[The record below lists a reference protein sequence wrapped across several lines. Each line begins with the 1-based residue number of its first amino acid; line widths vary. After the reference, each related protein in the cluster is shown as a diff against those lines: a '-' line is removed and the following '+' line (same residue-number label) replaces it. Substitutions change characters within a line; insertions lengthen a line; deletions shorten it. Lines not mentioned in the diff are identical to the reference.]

1 MGELGGPTGGPGTN
15 SGSCDCAA
23 AAVGAVRT
31 APVQHCVLSIEGSG
45 QRGPPARH
53 VGTRTALHCQDGV
66 ERRNVAPVHLPK
78 PLDGGQRYRSA
89 ARSVGGAC

>member
-15 SGSCDCAA
+15 SGACDCAA
-23 AAVGAVRT
+23 AAVGAVRAST
-31 APVQHCVLSIEGSG
+31 VQYCVFSVKGRG
-45 QRGPPARH
+45 QRGPPSRH
-53 VGTRTALHCQDGV
+53 VGARSALHRQDGV
-66 ERRNVAPVHLPK
+66 EQGNVASVHLPK